1 MTVGVQFF
9 FFLLTTASILIADSY
24 FRKSGLE
31 HSEYLAKDLKWF
43 SEQGIVI
50 PEPSSPGVP
59 YAKYLEELAER
70 SAPLLLFHYY
80 IIYFSH
86 IAGGNR
92 YVKLLSQCDATVI

>member
-1 MTVGVQFF
+1 M
-9 FFLLTTASILIADSY
+9 IADSY